1 MVNHGA
7 RDGVKADSN
16 ALTNDN
22 TSLAKGFGS
31 FTGNQLPI
39 FWDTAP
45 RATARHLGEW
55 TDGSAVSSA
64 IAGLAVESIHG
75 QTHVLAFLKPS
86 AINAH
91 RTYGGAVPMNK
102 GAKTTRHK
110 FSNPCAGGWLAYGHA
125 PIENGAMV
133 PVTFKPDKPRLN
145 ADGKPIKYE
154 RPGGSRPVPYFAPL
168 DAAAYQLI
176 AKHAHNTPPAFE
188 TSWQAWQWLLA
199 QAEIELFIDE
209 GEKKAAAACSHGYL
223 TIGLAGIWNGCPKAK
238 DHTGYIFGPATLIAE
253 LQWLRSIR
261 PTNAP
266 LVIGFDASDKPSGR
280 DAIRMARRKLGRL
293 LAADGHSVFIRDLV
307 QPADAVE
314 FIKGIDDLLVYGG
327 AAAVE
332 KLQCISLEDWLA
344 KGNKKAISD
353 YLMQPFK
360 TSNRQHQTI
369 ERHFTAKDINKSEII
384 ALIGGHGTNKTGA
397 LADYGKTCKL
407 VSITHRRSLADNQGH
422 RFGLAVKRE
431 GKTLNALQEPQ
442 KHSKHIDDLIAN
454 TDGFI
459 AVVDSIYAGGSSEL
473 KPEQCLDAVL
483 FIDEADAMLRHSLM
497 SGTHIKQHRT
507 NVLSNLAACVA
518 AAKQVVLAGSDIDET
533 TLKAFE
539 AMRANNPKAF
549 IVQSSLQTAAGR
561 ELTLHRKV
569 EDLLQEMRNLS
580 NERKP
585 FLFHTGSKQVGSKMA
600 PINLAKLVRRWWP
613 DASILEMTAETIREP
628 NHPAAA
634 AINNPE
640 LLLNFDVV
648 LASPVLE
655 TGFSIEDKNQH
666 FKAVLGHTSGHVMP
680 QAFVQSLG
688 RLRSAVPRFV
698 WCNHSGSR
706 LGNGAACVDEL
717 ERSKT
722 NHAEMLQQ
730 IELIDAGDACGD
742 ASRYL
747 RHWSKF
753 AALQNW
759 LAGSYRHAVAE
770 LLQQQGYEVERL
782 DLIGS
787 LSVDE
792 ITDELDEVRDE
803 NIAADSAAVAAMPLP
818 NAMQLETLQKLKR
831 LTTTQRQQLERAEI
845 ASGFGLTSPTAEQ
858 VATTRNG
865 NYGKALQYLLVIDAD
880 ARQKWQQQTKKALT
894 SSQQQFAPDATKA
907 MAPAVRAK
915 ALARLPWLLDL
926 IGIAGTGKT
935 EIMHTYEGAHLAAIS
950 TGHQWREIFGF
961 KPDSGTCRT
970 FIANMLGLMGY
981 KLERT
986 KRRTRA
992 GGLERIYWNYEVVDQ
1007 LAVLDRAKVQETM
1020 KQALNAG
1027 TGTIEPVS
1035 FLL

>member
-1 MVNHGA
+1 MLNHNAIGQ
-7 RDGVKADSN
+7 VKADSS

-22 TSLAKGFGS
+22 SSLGQDFSGF
-31 FTGNQLPI
+31 TDNQLPI
-39 FWDTAP
+39 LWDAEP
-45 RATARHLGEW
+45 RAVARHLSEW
-55 TDGSAVSSA
+55 VDGSAVSSA
-64 IAGLAVESIHG
+64 ITDLAIESIYG

-86 AINAH
+86 AINAN

-102 GAKTTRHK
+102 TAKTARHK

-125 PIENGAMV
+125 PIENGVMV
-133 PVTFKPDKPRLN
+133 PVTFKPDVPRLGAN
-145 ADGKPIKYE
+145 GKPIKYE

-168 DAAAYQLI
+168 DAAAYELI
-176 AKHAHNTPPAFE
+176 AKRARIAAPAFE
-188 TSWQAWQWLLA
+188 TSWQAWQWLLT
-199 QAEIELFIDE
+199 QAEVELFIDE
-209 GEKKAAAACSHGYL
+209 GEKKSAAACSHGYL
-223 TIGLAGIWNGCPKAK
+223 TIGLAGIWNGCPKLK
-238 DHTGYIFGPATLIAE
+238 DHTGYTFGPATLIAE

-261 PTNAP
+261 PAKAP
-266 LVIGFDASDKPSGR
+266 LVIAFDASDKPSGR

-293 LAADGHSVFIRDLV
+293 LAADGHDVFIRDLV

-314 FIKGIDDLLVYGG
+314 FIKGTDDLLVHGG
-327 AAAVE
+327 ANAVE
-332 KLQCISLEDWLA
+332 QLACISLEDWLA
-344 KGNKKAISD
+344 AGNKKAISD

-360 TSNRQHQTI
+360 TSNRQYQTI
-369 ERHFTAKDINKSEII
+369 ERHFTAKDINKSEIV

-397 LADYGKTCKL
+397 LADYAKTCKL

-431 GKTLNALQEPQ
+431 GQTLHALQETER
-442 KHSKHIDDLIAN
+442 HSQQINDLIAN

-459 AVVDSIYAGGSSEL
+459 AVIDSIYAGGSSEL
-473 KPEQCLDAVL
+473 KPEQCIDAVL
-483 FIDEADAMLRHSLM
+483 FIDEADALLRHSLM

-539 AMRANNPKAF
+539 EMRANNSKAF
-549 IVQSSLQTAAGR
+549 IVQNTLKTAAGR
-561 ELTLHRKV
+561 KLTLHRKT

-580 NERKP
+580 SNRKP
-585 FLFHTGSKQVGSKMA
+585 FLFHTGSKQVGSKFA

-613 DASILEMTAETIREP
+613 DAAILEMTAETIREP
-628 NHPAAA
+628 NHPAAS
-634 AINNPE
+634 AIEDPK
-640 LLLNFDVV
+640 LLLDFDVV

-655 TGFSIEDKNQH
+655 TGFSIEDANQH

-688 RLRSAVPRFV
+688 RLRSDAPRFI
-698 WCNHSGSR
+698 WCNHNGSR

-722 NHAEMLQQ
+722 DHAEMLQQ
-730 IELIDAGDACGD
+730 IQLIDAGDACGD

-747 RHWSKF
+747 RHWSRF

-770 LLQQQGYEVERL
+770 LLQQQGYDVIRL
-782 DLIGS
+782 DKTGS
-787 LSVDE
+787 ISENE
-792 ITDELDEVRDE
+792 ITEELDEVRAE
-803 NIAADSAAVAAMPLP
+803 NIAIDSAAVASMPLP
-818 NAMQLETLQKLKR
+818 NPMQLETLRKLKR
-831 LTTTQRQQLERAEI
+831 LTTAQRQQLERGEI
-845 ASGFGLTSPTAEQ
+845 ASGFGLTNPTAEQ

-880 ARQKWQQQTKKALT
+880 ARHKWQQQTKKGLT

-907 MAPAVRAK
+907 MAPAIRAK

-926 IGIAGTGKT
+926 VDIANTGKT
-935 EIMHTYEGAHLAAIS
+935 EIMHTYEGAYLAAIA
-950 TGHQWREIFGF
+950 TGGQWRELFGF

-970 FIANMLGLMGY
+970 FVANMLALIGF
-981 KLERT
+981 KLQRT
-986 KRRTRA
+986 ERRTRA
-992 GGLERIYWNYEVVDQ
+992 GARSQIYWNYEVVDE
-1007 LAVLDRAKVQETM
+1007 LAVLGRAQVQESM

-1027 TGTIEPVS
+1027 TGTTEPVS
-1035 FLL
+1035 FPV